1 MGIVKSLEKRIN
13 WALNVSYDKSVGFFR
28 YNRLDGKV
36 FIRHPRH
43 YETEKDTQ
51 WLCDNLYY
59 HYYIPRD
66 GDVVVEL
73 GAGYGEEA
81 VYLQSKSPDVKFF
94 GVEIQPVIFEC
105 LSNTLHSLGENFT
118 CTSTAISNDREM
130 LISSQFSYTNVG
142 NVPGYGYMNIP
153 CMTWESYIKK
163 QGIVEID
170 LLKMN
175 IEGAEKDIL
184 TSIKDFS
191 IIKRFNISCHDFRA
205 NNNEGEYYRSK
216 QQVLKV
222 LKDNNYIIKTYE
234 LGYDWSDDWIYA
246 EQKNV

>member
-1 MGIVKSLEKRIN
+1 M
-13 WALNVSYDKSVGFFR
+13 
-28 YNRLDGKV
+28 
-36 FIRHPRH
+36 
-43 YETEKDTQ
+43 
-51 WLCDNLYY
+51 
-59 HYYIPRD
+59 
-66 GDVVVEL
+66 
-73 GAGYGEEA
+73 
-81 VYLQSKSPDVKFF
+81 
-94 GVEIQPVIFEC
+94 C
-105 LSNTLHSLGENFT
+105 L
-118 CTSTAISNDREM
+118 
-130 LISSQFSYTNVG
+130 G

-163 QGIVEID
+163 QGIVGID